1 MTVQS
6 VSRYV
11 TRHPEILQGEPIIV
25 GTRTSVRAIVELWR
39 LGITPEE
46 IPMHLPHLK
55 LAQIFDALSFYL
67 DNQEEINT
75 YIERNRISENLIH
88 PVVKAAMRKQLKVLE
103 LFGTIDGDE
112 DYSYKQQRQTIG
124 MSLVAGYRYP
134 NAFASPLTVLIII

>member
-11 TRHPEILQGEPIIV
+11 TSHPEILQGEPIIV

-55 LAQIFDALSFYL
+55 LAQFFDALSFYL

-103 LFGTIDGDE
+103 LFGTIDCDE
-112 DYSYKQQRQTIG
+112 DYSYKQQRQTI
-124 MSLVAGYRYP
+124 
-134 NAFASPLTVLIII
+134 

>member
-1 MTVQS
+1 MTTQS
-6 VSRYV
+6 ASRYV
-11 TRHPEILQGEPIIV
+11 ARHPKILQGEPIIA

-75 YIERNRISENLIH
+75 YIERNRIPEELIH
-88 PVVKAAMRKQLKVLE
+88 PAVKAAMKK
-103 LFGTIDGDE
+103 
-112 DYSYKQQRQTIG
+112 
-124 MSLVAGYRYP
+124 P
-134 NAFASPLTVLIII
+134 

>member
-6 VSRYV
+6 VWRYV

-75 YIERNRISENLIH
+75 YIERNRIPEELIH
-88 PVVKAAMRKQLKVLE
+88 PAVKAAIINKITK
-103 LFGTIDGDE
+103 
-112 DYSYKQQRQTIG
+112 S
-124 MSLVAGYRYP
+124 
-134 NAFASPLTVLIII
+134 IIIVPYY

>member
-1 MTVQS
+1 MNLQS

-11 TRHPEILQGEPIIV
+11 ARHPEILQSEPIIA

-75 YIERNRISENLIH
+75 YIERNRIPEELIH
-88 PVVKAAMRKQLKVLE
+88 PAVKAAMRKQLKVLE
-103 LFGTIDGDE
+103 LFGTIDCDE
-112 DYSYKQQRQTIG
+112 DSNYKQQQQTI
-124 MSLVAGYRYP
+124 
-134 NAFASPLTVLIII
+134 

>member
-11 TRHPEILQGEPIIV
+11 ARNPEILQGEPIIA

-39 LGITPEE
+39 LGINPEE
-46 IPMHLPHLK
+46 IPLHLPHLK

-75 YIERNRISENLIH
+75 YIDRNRIPEDLIH
-88 PVVKAAMRKQLKVLE
+88 PAVKAAMKKL
-103 LFGTIDGDE
+103 
-112 DYSYKQQRQTIG
+112 
-124 MSLVAGYRYP
+124 
-134 NAFASPLTVLIII
+134 

>member
-39 LGITPEE
+39 LSITPAE

-75 YIERNRISENLIH
+75 YIERNRIPEELIH
-88 PVVKAAMRKQLKVLE
+88 PAVKAARIK
-103 LFGTIDGDE
+103 
-112 DYSYKQQRQTIG
+112 
-124 MSLVAGYRYP
+124 
-134 NAFASPLTVLIII
+134 

>member
-25 GTRTSVRAIVELWR
+25 GTRTSVRAIIELWR

-67 DNQEEINT
+67 DNQQEINT
-75 YIERNRISENLIH
+75 YIERNRIPEDLIH
-88 PVVKAAMRKQLKVLE
+88 PAVKAAMKKL
-103 LFGTIDGDE
+103 
-112 DYSYKQQRQTIG
+112 
-124 MSLVAGYRYP
+124 
-134 NAFASPLTVLIII
+134 